1 MAAEINLDSPAGAG
15 QIRQLLEKRCIDVK
29 KMVAFEYFRQ
39 VTIATPVDTGRMR
52 WGWFITVNAPSNTV
66 PPEGSYSIP
75 DVFSHI
81 EGAVDSVTMG
91 DTFYLTNNVPYVT
104 FVNDGTRKMAGRH
117 FVEIAMTR
125 TKNSLAVLAAKG

>member
-1 MAAEINLDSPAGAG
+1 MATEINLDSPAGAG
-15 QIRQLLEKRCIDVK
+15 QIRQLLEKRCIDTK
-29 KMVAFEYFRQ
+29 RMVVFEYFRQ

-66 PPEGSYSIP
+66 PPAGSYSIP

-125 TKNSLAVLAAKG
+125 TNNSLAALAAKG

>member
-1 MAAEINLDSPAGAG
+1 LDSPAGAG

-29 KMVAFEYFRQ
+29 KMVVFEYFRQ

-75 DVFSHI
+75 DVFSHT
-81 EGAVDSVTMG
+81 EGNIASVTIG
-91 DTFYLTNNVPYVT
+91 DTLYLTNNVPYVT

-117 FVEIAMTR
+117 FVEIATIR
-125 TKNSLAVLAAKG
+125 TKTRWQHWRQRDNG